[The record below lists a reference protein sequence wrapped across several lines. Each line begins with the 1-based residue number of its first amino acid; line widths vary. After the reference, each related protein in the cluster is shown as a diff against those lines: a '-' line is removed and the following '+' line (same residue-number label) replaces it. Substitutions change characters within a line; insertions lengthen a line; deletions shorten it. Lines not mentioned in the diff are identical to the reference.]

1 MIQRWKNYPFQ
12 SASYLT
18 DEFKS
23 FVKDLKKYILSKLPP
38 GSELVNWSRGHFDA
52 SGFIKQG
59 DKYVFFTVGDVR
71 FRNWFDEVLIR
82 VAAHDRDYVGG
93 SNHYVSLDN
102 FHEGVQKLF
111 DRMKAR
117 ISSR

>member
-38 GSELVNWSRGHFDA
+38 GSELVNWSRGISTPLD
-52 SGFIKQG
+52 SIKQG
-59 DKYVFFTVGDVR
+59 
-71 FRNWFDEVLIR
+71 
-82 VAAHDRDYVGG
+82 
-93 SNHYVSLDN
+93 
-102 FHEGVQKLF
+102 
-111 DRMKAR
+111 
-117 ISSR
+117 

>member
-38 GSELVNWSRGHFDA
+38 GVNA
-52 SGFIKQG
+52 
-59 DKYVFFTVGDVR
+59 T
-71 FRNWFDEVLIR
+71 L
-82 VAAHDRDYVGG
+82 
-93 SNHYVSLDN
+93 
-102 FHEGVQKLF
+102 KLYHIPV
-111 DRMKAR
+111 KK
-117 ISSR
+117 

>member
-1 MIQRWKNYPFQ
+1 MIQGWKNYPFQ

-59 DKYVFFTVGDVR
+59 DKYVYFSVGDVR
-71 FRNWFDEVLIR
+71 MRRWYDEVLIR

-102 FHEGVQKLF
+102 FHEGVLSLLAIY
-111 DRMKAR
+111 R
-117 ISSR
+117 